1 MLVRLQILSDRGIR
15 LANNLGGLSH
25 RPWDICA
32 GAIIAQEA
40 GGFVAG
46 SHSAPLDNDVNE
58 DVLWGRKH
66 IVVRAIGD
74 TEVRASFARHEI
86 PTPFMHSLSRGMFC

>member
-1 MLVRLQILSDRGIR
+1 MPNTDLLSGKLDAGACHTLTEPRLS
-15 LANNLGGLSH
+15 SETFC

-74 TEVRASFARHEI
+74 TEVRASLA
-86 PTPFMHSLSRGMFC
+86 

>member
-1 MLVRLQILSDRGIR
+1 MQGI
-15 LANNLGGLSH
+15 NHLGGLSS

-74 TEVRASFARHEI
+74 TEVRASFARHEV
-86 PTPFMHSLSRGMFC
+86 PTLPCPFGGGWATPFMYSLSRGMFC